1 MTWSDPRLFDRRRLQ
16 TLCRYLLVRGK
27 EIKQD
32 WKFNLLAAVEF
43 RRAHPHLVGVVSA
56 DVAERGGSRLAEQR
70 GGVALQSVD
79 ADVFRVQDVGE
90 RRLRLRLRRRRRRE
104 HGRGPGRG
112 GGGGREVG
120 QALRQAVH
128 VDLDL

>member
-1 MTWSDPRLFDRRRLQ
+1 MTAAPQPVSD
-16 TLCRYLLVRGK
+16 T
-27 EIKQD
+27 
-32 WKFNLLAAVEF
+32 
-43 RRAHPHLVGVVSA
+43 RAGSHLIGVVSA

-90 RRLRLRLRRRRRRE
+90 RRRRE